1 VRNETSETIILQ
13 WISVILILSVEKIN
27 LYAWQKKKKFQDWII
42 NESERKNSLIHR
54 LKQEYF
60 ETDKL

>member
-1 VRNETSETIILQ
+1 MRNETSETIILQ